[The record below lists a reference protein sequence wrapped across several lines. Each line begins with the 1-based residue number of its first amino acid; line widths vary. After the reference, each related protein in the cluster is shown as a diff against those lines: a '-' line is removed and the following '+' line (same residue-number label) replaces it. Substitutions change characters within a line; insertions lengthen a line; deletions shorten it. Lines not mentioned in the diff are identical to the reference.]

1 MFVLQKLVHQSE
13 EKSSIWLSETKRRE
27 WSEWRSLLKIII
39 KQRQAAPNPESGQSA
54 RKLRIRRR
62 NLGNNRCS
70 SGLWHDVSK
79 IFLPTAPSLLIL
91 RTLFICGTTCEND
104 LPELFCQQK
113 LIKEICCPTSS
124 NASKNKNSTRPAWQQ
139 S

>member
-1 MFVLQKLVHQSE
+1 MERMEESAQDHHQATSSSS
-13 EKSSIWLSETKRRE
+13 KSRKRSICKKVEDKSRDNSAETMTVCQLAFSRH
-27 WSEWRSLLKIII
+27 I
-39 KQRQAAPNPESGQSA
+39 A
-54 RKLRIRRR
+54 R
-62 NLGNNRCS
+62 
-70 SGLWHDVSK
+70 
-79 IFLPTAPSLLIL
+79 